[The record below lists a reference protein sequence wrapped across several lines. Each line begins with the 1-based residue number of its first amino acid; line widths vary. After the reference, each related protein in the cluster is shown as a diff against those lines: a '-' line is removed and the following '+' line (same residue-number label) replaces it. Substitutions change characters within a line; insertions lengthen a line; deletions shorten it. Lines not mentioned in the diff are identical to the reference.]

1 MYFSWNWHLISHN
14 RKFLFTNEIIEI
26 IRIME
31 IKSYDID
38 TYDYNITMEQF
49 FFKNVLDIVDDSIWF
64 TCTRRQTSNTGDFSL
79 YAQDIAPTF
88 DSDLEF
94 DSPYIWPRKDL
105 KSRDSFP
112 SLYISSRNE

>member
-38 TYDYNITMEQF
+38 TYEQLF
-49 FFKNVLDIVDDSIWF
+49 
-64 TCTRRQTSNTGDFSL
+64 GE
-79 YAQDIAPTF
+79 
-88 DSDLEF
+88 LE
-94 DSPYIWPRKDL
+94 
-105 KSRDSFP
+105 
-112 SLYISSRNE
+112 EA